1 MKYKNKGDVLIFEN
15 ESGASEFF
23 FTTELKKMF
32 EDIQSSKKG
41 TQVADADAD
50 KAETVK
56 TTDLQFVYVASCH
69 SEQVGR
75 IFLEAGVPHV
85 ICIDQNETILDK
97 AAVEFSKFF
106 YDEVFDT
113 FKNICDAYTYAKE
126 KVEKAYGKFQAE
138 KIMLLKNEEVHG
150 KVCSE

>member
-1 MKYKNKGDVLIFEN
+1 M
-15 ESGASEFF
+15 
-23 FTTELKKMF
+23 
-32 EDIQSSKKG
+32 
-41 TQVADADAD
+41 
-50 KAETVK
+50 K